1 MSVQKIKLV
10 DFRNI
15 ENTVLDVSSP
25 EVVLTGENGQGK
37 TNLIEALYILCYG
50 NSFRT
55 QRLSDCIRHGKEGF
69 EISFV
74 YRDVAGLESNV
85 SFSYDGDVKTI
96 RIDGRPVKD
105 RKELIYNLPCIVFS
119 HEDMEFVRGEPEN
132 RRRFF
137 NQIMTMYDVTFFDY
151 LRAYGHVLRQ
161 RNTAIKDAR
170 IELLD
175 VYDMK
180 LADYGQHIIRSRAA
194 VCEAFDAIFPDIYGL
209 VSGEDRKISITYK
222 PSWSLELTTDGIME
236 KLRSSRETDI
246 HMGTTTSGPHRDRF
260 LINDEN
266 GLFVNSA
273 STGQVRLA
281 SIVMRIAQAAFF
293 RQKTGE
299 NPLLLVDDVLL
310 ELDGVKRSR
319 CLQAFGKYSQAFF
332 TFLPDEKYFSDDD
345 SRPFRK
351 FIVSKGVFHEE
362 KQ

>member
-1 MSVQKIKLV
+1 MSVEKIKLV
-10 DFRNI
+10 NFRNI
-15 ENTVLDVSSP
+15 EDTVIDVSSP
-25 EVVLTGENGQGK
+25 EVILTGENGQGK

-55 QRLSDCIRHGKEGF
+55 QKLSDCIKHGKEAF
-69 EISFV
+69 DISFV
-74 YRDVAGLESNV
+74 YKDVTGLESTV
-85 SFSYDGDVKTI
+85 SFSYDGETKNI
-96 RIDGRPVKD
+96 RIDGRPVRD

-137 NQIMTMYDVTFFDY
+137 NQIMTMYDVPFFDY

-161 RNTAIKDAR
+161 RNVAIKDAR

-180 LADYGQHIIRSRAA
+180 LADYGKHIVSQRAA
-194 VCEAFDAIFPDIYGL
+194 VCEAFDAIFPDIYSM
-209 VSGEDRKISITYK
+209 VSGEDRKISIAYR
-222 PSWSLELTTDGIME
+222 PSWSQDMTTDGILE

-260 LINDEN
+260 LITDRN
-266 GLFVNSA
+266 GLFLNSA
-273 STGQVRLA
+273 STGQIRLA

-310 ELDGVKRSR
+310 ELDSVKRSR
-319 CLQAFGKYSQAFF
+319 CLAAFGKYSQAFF

-351 FIVSKGVFHEE
+351 YIVSKGVFHE
-362 KQ
+362 K